1 MSSDLSGC
9 ILFSLDELLSSQTV
23 LKQMETQNNTIF
35 QTLNVPIFKQNL
47 MNWAASGFIDS
58 TNVYQFPVTTI
69 PSDDGKYS
77 CSDGVNRT
85 VWDYIPF
92 FLGVPIDT
100 FMSTLQAK
108 TSGINLTHS
117 VQENPVVLC
126 IHASRK

>member
-35 QTLNVPIFKQNL
+35 QSLNVPLFKQNL

-58 TNVYQFPVTTI
+58 ANVYQFPVTTI
-69 PSDDGKYS
+69 PSSDGKYS

-92 FLGVPIDT
+92 FLGIPIDT
-100 FMSTLQAK
+100 FMSTLQTK

-117 VQENPVVLC
+117 VQENPVLLC